1 MEALRLGANY
11 LTEFVRRVFS
21 RWLAAARN
29 SRHRRVVLQER
40 EADMKTIKLS
50 AAWDKW
56 REKFKNERLRPI
68 VSYFTILK
76 MLRR

>member
-1 MEALRLGANY
+1 
-11 LTEFVRRVFS
+11 
-21 RWLAAARN
+21 
-29 SRHRRVVLQER
+29 
-40 EADMKTIKLS
+40 MKTIKLS